1 MGTDNNNNKKKSYID
16 YSNHDKS
23 TVERN
28 EREAVKHR
36 EIREAVLTVAFAQ
49 GGGIFAAG
57 RGKPGG
63 AGEVDLNAVVLAE
76 GGAEAGDG
84 GGALE
89 GGLDAGAAPTGGLAL
104 RAPLLHVRQ
113 AADEPGH
120 RRRAVDRRRRRP
132 RRLRRRAGR

>member
-1 MGTDNNNNKKKSYID
+1 M
-16 YSNHDKS
+16 
-23 TVERN
+23 R
-28 EREAVKHR
+28 AV
-36 EIREAVLTVAFAQ
+36 VLTVAFVQ
-49 GGGIFAAG
+49 GGGVFAAR
-57 RGKPGG
+57 RGQLGG

-84 GGALE
+84 GRALK
-89 GGLDAGAAPTGGLAL
+89 GGLDAVAALPGGLAL

-120 RRRAVDRRRRRP
+120 RRRAVDRRRRP

>member
-1 MGTDNNNNKKKSYID
+1 MRA
-16 YSNHDKS
+16 
-23 TVERN
+23 VE
-28 EREAVKHR
+28 
-36 EIREAVLTVAFAQ
+36 LTVAFAQ
-49 GGGIFAAG
+49 GGVVFAAR
-57 RGKPGG
+57 RGQPGG

-89 GGLDAGAAPTGGLAL
+89 GGLDAGAALTGGLAL

-113 AADEPGH
+113 AGYEPGH
-120 RRRAVDRRRRRP
+120 RRRAVDRRRRP